1 VPQNFRS
8 ANGVIAGMLLGVVL
22 VEGAQYSGSPITIF
36 GREDFG

>member
-1 VPQNFRS
+1 
-8 ANGVIAGMLLGVVL
+8 MLLGVVL